1 MNILSF
7 LSMLILIITLLTLI
21 FGVIAYFLYK
31 ARERKKTTKEL
42 SYEDVLNQ
50 LGEKYV
56 FFE

>member
-1 MNILSF
+1 MNLLSF

-31 ARERKKTTKEL
+31 TREKKKVKEEL
-42 SYEDVLNQ
+42 TYEDVLNQ
-50 LGEKYV
+50 IGDKYV